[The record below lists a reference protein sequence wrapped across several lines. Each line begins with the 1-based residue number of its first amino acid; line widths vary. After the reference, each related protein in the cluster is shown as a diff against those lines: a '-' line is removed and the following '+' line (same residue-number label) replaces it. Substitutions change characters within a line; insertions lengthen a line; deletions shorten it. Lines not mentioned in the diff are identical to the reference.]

1 MTKCTRC
8 EGLMVEDHFLDF
20 EGTVGHMWTTSH
32 RCMNCGNVHD
42 AVIEQHRL
50 AKPKPALVAAS
61 ADLVDQD
68 DEFLHEETS
77 QVLRAA

>member
-8 EGLMVEDHFLDF
+8 QGLMVEDHFLDF
-20 EGTVGHMWTTSH
+20 EGTVGHMWTSSY

-42 AVIEQHRL
+42 SVIEQHRL
-50 AKPKPALVAAS
+50 ARPKPVLVAAS
-61 ADLVDQD
+61 TELTDLGDA
-68 DEFLHEETS
+68 FRHEEPS